1 MIVLTFP
8 GDKEAQNKRVDSIVK
23 NVGVPVKIIE
33 YNGYVEILV
42 EPYRKYNLKK
52 IVYYTIVATLLILTG
67 AVIGLTI
74 KQATAVTINT
84 SVPENPCNSCL
95 AVCGLEK

>member
-1 MIVLTFP
+1 MIVLTFT
-8 GDKEAQNKRVDSIVK
+8 GNKEAQNKRVDSIVK
-23 NVGVPVKIIE
+23 NVGIPIKIIE

-52 IVYYTIVATLLILTG
+52 IVYYVIVAILLILIG

-84 SVPENPCNSCL
+84 SVAENPCNSCL
-95 AVCGLEK
+95 AICGLKE